1 MMPLFHKGRG
11 KAGKAL
17 AVTGQ
22 LLGPVQINMAFVG
35 SQTARLVH
43 ILAQKR
49 QGGIAMQVKYRK
61 FHVNASSK

>member
-49 QGGIAMQVKYRK
+49 QGRIAMQVKYRK